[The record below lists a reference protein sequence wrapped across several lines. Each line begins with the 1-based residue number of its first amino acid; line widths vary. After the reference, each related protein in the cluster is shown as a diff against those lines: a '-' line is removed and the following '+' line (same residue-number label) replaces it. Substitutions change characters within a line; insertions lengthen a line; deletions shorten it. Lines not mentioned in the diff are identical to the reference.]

1 MKKTN
6 VKSKM
11 ARRFLCAI
19 LCLAMICGSV
29 FMTSCNE
36 EEPADVV
43 EESTEKETLEIEAVY
58 ELNENGKVEVL
69 VFNTD
74 APRGTKITKKMLDT
88 IEMDPDNLPRNVVGD
103 TAEVTGKYTTKD
115 FYAGDY
121 VIAKRVSKD
130 KPLNLD
136 DNIIKQE
143 IAKSDS
149 DYLVVTDYISANTG
163 EDLYDSLQSLI
174 NKNPGRTLYFPDGEY
189 VISRSLVTSSEPK
202 SSVSFYF
209 SSAATLRAA
218 SDWKEEDGKNALI
231 ALGAVKMVNDIRTP
245 GSNFFVMGGI
255 FDGNGK
261 ADGISIDAGRE
272 TLIKGVVIV
281 NVRYGVY
288 IKEGTN
294 NTSSDSDV
302 DDVTI
307 VCNGRPSSVGI
318 KAIGVDNTFT
328 DIRISNAQTGFQI
341 KGGDFVTNCTVEGI
355 KTSSMEVIGFA
366 CNYSSAYFSNC
377 TAVDCTIAYDL
388 KGARGFFKQCT
399 ALWPSNLG
407 DKHVAFRATTLKSS
421 IMGCRADFVDNTVT
435 NIFLEATSD
444 AGTGGVVSPIYDTS
458 LISAQDKT
466 LVYLAP
472 DTEIV
477 DIGN

>member
-1 MKKTN
+1 MKQTN
-6 VKSKM
+6 LKSKI
-11 ARRFLCAI
+11 ARRFLCMI
-19 LCLAMICGSV
+19 LCLMLICGSV

-36 EEPADVV
+36 ESAEAG
-43 EESTEKETLEIEAVY
+43 EQSTEKETLEIQPVY
-58 ELNENGKVEVL
+58 ELNENGKVNVL

-74 APRGTKITKKMLDT
+74 VPMGTKISKKMLDT
-88 IEMDPDNLPRNVVGD
+88 VEMDPNNLPRNVVSDFGM
-103 TAEVTGKYTTKD
+103 VTGKYTKKD
-115 FYAGDY
+115 FYSGDY
-121 VIAKRVSKD
+121 VIASRVSD
-130 KPLNLD
+130 TRPVILD
-136 DNIIKQE
+136 EQTIKQK
-143 IAKSDS
+143 IDKSDN
-149 DYLVVTDYISANTG
+149 DYIVVTDYISANTG
-163 EDLYDSLQSLI
+163 EDLYSSLQSLI
-174 NKNPGRTLYFPDGEY
+174 TKNPGRTIYFPDGEY

-209 SSAATLRAA
+209 SSGAILKA
-218 SDWKEEDGKNALI
+218 SDDWSEEDGKNALI

-245 GSNFFVMGGI
+245 GSNFYVMGGI

-341 KGGDFVTNCTVEGI
+341 RGGDFVTNCTVEGI
-355 KTSSMEVIGFA
+355 KTTSMEVIGFA

-407 DKHVAFRATTLKSS
+407 DKHVAFRATALKSS
-421 IMGCRADFVDNTVT
+421 IMGCRAEFVDNNAT
-435 NIFLEATSD
+435 NVFLEATNTE
-444 AGTGGVVSPIYDTS
+444 GTGGIVSPVFDVS
-458 LISAQDKT
+458 LVSASDKT
-466 LVYLAP
+466 QAYLYP
-472 DTEIV
+472 DT
-477 DIGN
+477 DIINIGK